1 MLILAA
7 DVGTGT
13 QDILL
18 FDSEKEVENSLLMVV
33 PAPTQIIGKK
43 IAEATRKGEAI
54 VLTGTIMGGGPSTF
68 AIRKH
73 LESGLSVYS
82 TEKAALTIHDN
93 LERVKSFGIQIVS
106 PERAKKLIHEGNAV
120 EINMQ
125 DFDPESISSA
135 FSIFGVP
142 MPQNYAIAVQ
152 DHGNAPAKSNRVYR
166 FELFRELIDKGGE
179 LKNFV
184 FKPEEIPQAF
194 TRMKAQAD
202 ILLEASK
209 NLNTSLEPKEK
220 TIEITHEIRSNTE
233 SKIESGIES
242 GVKSEVKSKIELRIE
257 SKDGSR
263 VGSEIKAVFMDTGP
277 AAIFGALTDPA
288 AKQPAIVVNIGN
300 GHTLGALVHENRIT
314 ALFEHHSSLMNP
326 QKLQDYIIKLAD
338 GKLGFEEVFA
348 DEGHGAYIKEFPG
361 FDRVHSV
368 IVTGP
373 KREMLEKLSE
383 SEIKPEILK
392 KLHFAAPFGSMM
404 LSGCFG
410 LLAGFFEKY
419 PDPSIKLINH

>member
-18 FDSEKEVENSLLMVV
+18 FDSEKEVENSLFMVV

-54 VLTGTIMGGGPSTF
+54 VLTGTIKGGGPSTF

-73 LESGLSVYS
+73 LEAGNSVYS

-93 LERVKSFGIQIVS
+93 LERVKNFGIQIVS
-106 PERAKKLIHEGNAV
+106 SEKAKKLVYEENAV
-120 EINMQ
+120 KINMQ
-125 DFDPESISSA
+125 DFDPELISSA
-135 FSIFGVP
+135 FSIFEVP

-152 DHGNAPAKSNRVYR
+152 DHGNAPAKSNRIYR

-202 ILLEASK
+202 ILLETGK
-209 NLNTSLEPKEK
+209 NLKISSEPIEK
-220 TIEITHEIRSNTE
+220 IIDSTHEIRSKTKLEIESEIKSKIE
-233 SKIESGIES
+233 SKIESGI
-242 GVKSEVKSKIELRIE
+242 
-257 SKDGSR
+257 
-263 VGSEIKAVFMDTGP
+263 GSEIKSVFMDTGP
-277 AAIFGALTDPA
+277 AAIFGALSDPA
-288 AKQPAIVVNIGN
+288 AKQPAIVINIGN
-300 GHTLGALVHENRIT
+300 GHTLGALVQENRIT

-326 QKLQDYIIKLAD
+326 QKLQDYIIRLAD

-361 FDRVHSV
+361 FDRVRS
-368 IVTGP
+368 IMVTGP
-373 KREMLEKLSE
+373 KREMLEKLSD

-392 KLHFAAPFGSMM
+392 KLYFAAPFGSMM